1 MIHRYDLDGSQ
12 SPLGEFV
19 KFADIGEVV
28 THFVARHLAIDDHWK
43 TRWDASGAVKDKRI
57 EELKADNAKLTEQR
71 DVCQELSTLIEA
83 TAKHVTRFDSLP
95 PWEGAIDAGV
105 GAVAQALDE
114 ARAEVE
120 RLKAAVSFG
129 VRDLKAV
136 LADVREL
143 NTQADRTRD
152 ANATLTAERDALSD
166 PKHDDYATLLA
177 HSRAEGMELRAE
189 VEQLKADNLNI
200 VKARAYS
207 EDTLV
212 AERDDEIKLRRQA
225 LSERDEAR
233 SEVERLRLVE
243 TEVETLRGLAQRVE
257 NHLRENTHKAWMDA
271 ATWAPDDIIDLV
283 KSKLTLDTVEDALP
297 KPKKLCDVKLQAK
310 RVEPPP
316 LDFDAQEDS
325 P

>member
-120 RLKAAVSFG
+120 
-129 VRDLKAV
+129 
-136 LADVREL
+136 
-143 NTQADRTRD
+143 
-152 ANATLTAERDALSD
+152 
-166 PKHDDYATLLA
+166 
-177 HSRAEGMELRAE
+177 
-189 VEQLKADNLNI
+189 QLKADNLNI

-212 AERDDEIKLRRQA
+212 AERDDEIKLRREA

-283 KSKLTLDTVEDALP
+283 KSKLTLDTVEDDLP